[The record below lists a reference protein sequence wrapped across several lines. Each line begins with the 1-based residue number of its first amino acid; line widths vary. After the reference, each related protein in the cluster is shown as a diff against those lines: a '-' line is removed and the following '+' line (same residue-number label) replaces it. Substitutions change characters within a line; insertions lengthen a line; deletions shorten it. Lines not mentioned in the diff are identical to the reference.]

1 MSLESDVIDLI
12 IRDEIMQ
19 RWVLELP
26 LREIKKA
33 AKLRRVEPELIAA
46 IVSAESGGDTLA
58 NRYEAH
64 YRYTLDEARFA
75 RKNRISLDTEIINQ
89 KTSWGL
95 MQVMGGVAREHGYF
109 GPLVK
114 LTNPKLG
121 LRFGIMH
128 FTKFIDK
135 YDDIPSAISA
145 YNQGGAY
152 KKRNGKFK
160 NQAYVDR
167 ILERYDYLKRL

>member
-1 MSLESDVIDLI
+1 MEGDAMRSWLLN
-12 IRDEIMQ
+12 
-19 RWVLELP
+19 LP
-26 LREIKKA
+26 LNIINEVATKM
-33 AKLRRVEPELIAA
+33 RVEPELIAA
-46 IVSAESGGDTLA
+46 LVSIESNGNSQAT
-58 NRYEAH
+58 RYERR
-64 YRYTLDEARFA
+64 YRYTLKTKEFA
-75 RKNRISLDTEIINQ
+75 RRNVISKDTEIIQQ